1 MTTWKNCFVF
11 CFSIACILALPAPM
25 RSDCLP
31 DYRYAPQVYNFIHPG
46 LVNPEIPSA
55 PYVLSFEEIYRAHG
69 RQEREQVVSNVAEW
83 HQRFCEIPN
92 IQDVGRLVYNSR
104 QQDLQALRNA
114 IANAKLPVPIT
125 LQGNSFANYLA
136 RNNCTETVDYLLF
149 AKRCEPYVVLKD
161 PWVDRKQYAPAMRDL
176 IDEGL
181 REFRRTE
188 SHYFRL
194 RYTYQ
199 IVRLAHYMQEYQRVL
214 DLYDYLMPKTDNDP
228 SIIEY
233 WIMGHR
239 AGALRALGQEVEA
252 AYLFSLIFEHA
263 PSKRESAYQSFRIRT
278 DAQWQALLD
287 RCQND
292 EERAT
297 LYAIRAGERNSKVLD
312 EMQEIFRLD
321 RDNHH
326 LEVLLVKAIT
336 RMEKNLLG
344 NDFNRFRGENRR
356 YHNIP
361 DPNAGQQIIALQ
373 TFIRRVQQAEVQE
386 RPLLW
391 EFAEGYLALLAGDV
405 YTARKIFSD
414 LEPQI
419 DNPLLKEQ
427 LKAVRLVMEVLQ
439 METTADQ
446 TENRLAEI
454 KFNNSLYQEYE
465 DFDDL
470 IFDKITALYQ
480 ANNQIGK
487 LYLHLYDLEDL
498 TLHPEIPVIDSL
510 LTWVNRSNLNRQE
523 RALLR
528 KADSYTLRSDL
539 IDLKGMLQ
547 LSRGNQIPAVET
559 LKRLDNVVKD
569 DYARI
574 NPFEERLIDCVN
586 CARQDSFRLYNRQ
599 QVILRMQK
607 LQYQALADQERGARN
622 FYLIGLGLYNMTY
635 FGYAWQGMDKF
646 RSGSSLKKQPIG
658 SNPNVRPHP
667 RASNGNLEVFDC
679 SYALE
684 YFERAIQLSDD
695 PELAAK
701 SAFMAAKCEQNQYF
715 AYGGDQTFTYFNL
728 LRDEYNNTQFYQ
740 RAIEECQYFA
750 AFTTK

>member
-1 MTTWKNCFVF
+1 MTWKNCFVF
-11 CFSIACILALPAPM
+11 CLSIGLTLAMPAPM

-31 DYRYAPQVYNFIHPG
+31 AYRYAPQVYSFIHPG

-55 PYVLSFEEIYRAHG
+55 PYILSFEEIYRAHG

-83 HQRFCEIPN
+83 HQRFCEIPD
-92 IQDVGRLVYNSR
+92 IQDVGRLIYNSR

-114 IANAKLPVPIT
+114 IANKKLPVPIT

-149 AKRCEPYVVLKD
+149 AKRCEPYVVLED
-161 PWVDRKQYAPAMRDL
+161 PWVDRQQYAPAMRDL
-176 IDEGL
+176 IDDGL
-181 REFRRTE
+181 RAFRRTE

-194 RYTYQ
+194 RYAYQ
-199 IVRLAHYMQEYQRVL
+199 IIRLAHYMQEYQRVL

-252 AYLFSLIFEHA
+252 AYLFSLVFEHA

-278 DAQWQALLD
+278 DAQWEDLLQ
-287 RCQND
+287 RCTND

-297 LYAIRAGERNSKVLD
+297 LYAIRAGESNSKVLE
-312 EMQEIFRLD
+312 EMREIFRLD

-326 LEVLLVKAIT
+326 LEVLLVKAVT

-344 NDFNRFRGENRR
+344 EDFNRFRRENRR

-361 DPNAGQQIIALQ
+361 DPAAGQDIISLQ
-373 TFIRRVQQAEVQE
+373 TFVRRVRQAEVQA

-391 EFAEGYLALLAGDV
+391 QFAEGYLALLAGDL
-405 YTARKIFSD
+405 YTAQEVFAD
-414 LEPQI
+414 LKPRI
-419 DNPLLKEQ
+419 KDPLLEEQ
-427 LKAVRLVMEVLQ
+427 LRAIQLVMEVLQ
-439 METTADQ
+439 IEQVTNR

-454 KFNNSLYQEYE
+454 KYDNALYQRYD
-465 DFDDL
+465 DFRDL
-470 IFDKITALYQ
+470 IFDKITALYR
-480 ANNQIGK
+480 ADNKVGK

-498 TLHPEIPVIDSL
+498 IVHPEIPVIDSL
-510 LTWVNRSNLNRQE
+510 LTWVNRSDLNRQE

-528 KADSYTLRSDL
+528 KAESYSLRSDL

-547 LSRGNQIPAVET
+547 LSQGNQIPAVET
-559 LKRLDNVVKD
+559 LKQLDNVVKD
-569 DYARI
+569 DYVRI
-574 NPFEERLIDCVN
+574 NPFEERLIDCIN
-586 CARQDSFRLYNRQ
+586 CARRDSFRRYNREQ
-599 QVILRMQK
+599 IILRMQE
-607 LQYQALADQERGARN
+607 LQYKALADQNRGARN

-635 FGYAWQGMDKF
+635 FGYAWEGMDKF
-646 RSGSSLKKQPIG
+646 RSGSSLKKRPQG
-658 SNPNVRPHP
+658 NDPNVRPHP
-667 RASNGNLEVFDC
+667 NYPNGNLEVFDC

-684 YFERAIQLSDD
+684 YFERAIQLAKD

-701 SAFMAAKCEQNQYF
+701 AAFMAAKCEQNQYF
-715 AYGGDQTFTYFNL
+715 AYGGEQTFAYFNL
-728 LRDEYNNTQFYQ
+728 LRNEYSNTRFYQ
-740 RAIEECQYFA
+740 RAIAECKYFE